1 MDGNTQR
8 TGIELPVGGGRM
20 TALSLGDG
28 AAGIRTLYICYF
40 SLYEP
45 LVQTQVLP
53 YLRGISRAGA
63 TVWLLTFE
71 RAMPEHWKTEPEET
85 WRVRLREDGIEWLT
99 LPYHNR
105 PSLPAKIVDIV
116 TGTLRVIRTVR
127 REKID
132 IIHARSQLAT
142 VIGLLARPFTGARV
156 IFDIR
161 GLLGDFY
168 VEAGHW
174 RADGLLHRIT
184 KAVDTFLYR
193 ADAFVVLTDRARA
206 ELFPVVSEKPIQ
218 VIPTCFDPERWNAP
232 QRNVREAIGARGR
245 TVIVYAGSLGGAYL
259 TRELAEFFA
268 VARTIDDSAFLLI
281 ATHSSPQLI
290 ELQLRRAGI
299 PAGDFHVTYVPP
311 EQLPAFLCASDMAMC
326 LVKPG
331 YSRLAAS
338 PTKFAE
344 YLASGLP
351 VISTRGIGD
360 IDTVIDNERVGVLLD
375 DFTADAYAN
384 AFRHADAL
392 RKQPGFSDTCREVA
406 HRCYDLHSIGSARYM
421 RLYRALSGSSLAIA
435 IEEECAPTP

>member
-1 MDGNTQR
+1 MTTLVTR
-8 TGIELPVGGGRM
+8 EL
-20 TALSLGDG
+20 
-28 AAGIRTLYICYF
+28 RTLYVCYF

-53 YLRGISRAGA
+53 YLRGISRAG
-63 TVWLLTFE
+63 TNVWLLTFE
-71 RAMPEHWKTEPEET
+71 RATPEHWKTEPEET
-85 WRVRLREDGIEWLT
+85 WRARLREDGIEWLT
-99 LPYHNR
+99 LPYHRR

-161 GLLGDFY
+161 GFLGDYY

-174 RADGLLHRIT
+174 RAGGPLHRMA
-184 KAVDTFLYR
+184 KMADKFLYR

-206 ELFPVVSEKPIQ
+206 ELFSVVSKKPIQ

-232 QRNVREAIGARGR
+232 QEDIRESIGARGR
-245 TVIVYAGSLGGAYL
+245 TIIVYAGSLGITYL
-259 TRELAEFFA
+259 TRELADFFA

-290 ELQLRRAGI
+290 KEQLVRA
-299 PAGDFHVTYVPP
+299 AVSAADFHIAYVPP
-311 EQLPAFLCASDMAMC
+311 EKLPAYLCASDIAMS

-331 YSRLAAS
+331 YSTMAMS

-360 IDTVIDNERVGVLLD
+360 VDALIERERVGVLLD
-375 DFTADAYAN
+375 DLTAESYAK
-384 AFRHADAL
+384 AFRNADAL
-392 RKQPGFSDTCREVA
+392 RKQPGFSDACREVA
-406 HRCYDLHSIGSARYM
+406 HRCFDLHSIGVARYM
-421 RLYRALSGSSLAIA
+421 RLYRAVSGSPDPVAVDEEYAI
-435 IEEECAPTP
+435 TP

>member
-1 MDGNTQR
+1 
-8 TGIELPVGGGRM
+8 M
-20 TALSLGDG
+20 TALVTRE
-28 AAGIRTLYICYF
+28 IRTLYVCYF

-53 YLRGISRAGA
+53 YLRGISRAG
-63 TVWLLTFE
+63 TKVWLLTFE
-71 RAMPEHWKTEPEET
+71 RATPEYWKTEPAET
-85 WRVRLREDGIEWLT
+85 WRDRLREDGIEWLT
-99 LPYHNR
+99 LPYHRR

-132 IIHARSQLAT
+132 IIHARAELAT

-161 GLLGDFY
+161 GLLGDYF

-174 RADGLLHRIT
+174 RAGGLLHRIT
-184 KAVDTFLYR
+184 KMADRFLYR

-232 QRNVREAIGARGR
+232 QEDIREAIGARGR
-245 TVIVYAGSLGGAYL
+245 TIIVYAGSLGITYL
-259 TRELAEFFA
+259 TRELADFFA
-268 VARTIDDSAFLLI
+268 VARTIDESAFLLV

-290 ELQLRRAGI
+290 KEQLDRAGV
-299 PAGDFHVTYVPP
+299 PAADFHIAYVPP
-311 EQLPAFLCASDMAMC
+311 ENLPAYLCASDIAMC

-331 YSRLAAS
+331 YSKLASS

-360 IDTVIDNERVGVLLD
+360 LDAVIDNERVGVLVD
-375 DFTADAYAN
+375 DLTAESYAN

-392 RKQPGFSDTCREVA
+392 RKQPGFTDVCREVA
-406 HRCYDLHSIGSARYM
+406 HRYYDLHSIGSARYM
-421 RLYRALSGSSLAIA
+421 RLYRAVSARAHAIA
-435 IEEECAPTP
+435 VEEECAPTP

>member
-1 MDGNTQR
+1 
-8 TGIELPVGGGRM
+8 M
-20 TALSLGDG
+20 TALVTGE
-28 AAGIRTLYICYF
+28 IRTLYVCYF

-53 YLRGISRAGA
+53 YLRGISRAGGK
-63 TVWLLTFE
+63 VWLLTFE
-71 RAMPEHWKTEPEET
+71 RAMPEHWKTEPEEI
-85 WRVRLREDGIEWLT
+85 WRIRLREDGIEWLT
-99 LPYHNR
+99 LPYHRR

-132 IIHARSQLAT
+132 IIHGRSQLAT

-156 IFDIR
+156 VFDIR

-168 VEAGHW
+168 VEGGHW
-174 RADGLLHRIT
+174 RAGGLLYRIA
-184 KAVDTFLYR
+184 KMVDKFLYR

-218 VIPTCFDPERWNAP
+218 VIPTCFDPDRWNAP
-232 QRNVREAIGARGR
+232 QENIREAIGARGR
-245 TVIVYAGSLGGAYL
+245 TIIVYAGSLGITYL
-259 TRELAEFFA
+259 TRELADFFA
-268 VARTIDDSAFLLI
+268 VARTIDASAFLLI

-290 ELQLRRAGI
+290 KEQLDRAGV
-299 PAGDFHVTYVPP
+299 PAADFHIAYVTP
-311 EQLPAFLCASDMAMC
+311 ENLPAYLCASDIAMC

-360 IDTVIDNERVGVLLD
+360 LDALIDSERVGVILD
-375 DFTADAYAN
+375 DFTAESYAN

-406 HRCYDLHSIGSARYM
+406 HRHYDLHSIGSARYM
-421 RLYRALSGSSLAIA
+421 RLYRAVSGSLDTLAV
-435 IEEECAPTP
+435 EEEYATTP